1 MNAEPL
7 GRFTL
12 RIERA
17 AVVAIDPGLHHGSA
31 HTGGHAQGA
40 GQKEWPAW
48 RRALLRVGEH
58 SSQHDP
64 RSPMYERVRE
74 LSMTK

>member
-17 AVVAIDPGLHHGSA
+17 AVVATDPGLHHGSA
-31 HTGGHAQGA
+31 HTGGDGQGA
-40 GQKEWPAW
+40 GQIEWPA
-48 RRALLRVGEH
+48 
-58 SSQHDP
+58 
-64 RSPMYERVRE
+64 
-74 LSMTK
+74 